1 MPPRTRRH
9 FFASTLG
16 AAGAAVLPMK
26 LLAATAAPPPVRLTK
41 IELLPVRATVRTVWL
56 FVRVHTDSGVTGL
69 GEASDAFGYFDTTRA
84 QAAQMADELKVFF
97 EIVQGRSP
105 FDIARL
111 RQLGEPRALAGGI
124 VPATALSAIEQ
135 AMWDVAGQILGQPIH
150 ALLGGKLRERLPV
163 YANINR
169 ATNPRTPAGFA
180 AAAKRAVAEGFRA
193 VKLAPF
199 DGFKQRDF
207 PGPAHAQPVL
217 DGIASIAAV
226 RAAVGNDVQVMVDA
240 HSLFDVPLSIEV
252 ARRLEPYRLTWYEEP
267 VAPEKVDDTVAI
279 RRAIRQE
286 MAGGETLFQTRGFA
300 PLCRSQAV
308 NVIMPDVKHCGGLL
322 ELTHIAAFAALDG
335 VAVAPHNPSGPVSTA
350 ASVHVGATIRNF
362 RTLELQWGEV
372 PWRGE
377 VVEPPEVFQQ
387 GEIAVSDRPGCG
399 VKLNER
405 LVQKYAL

>member
-1 MPPRTRRH
+1 MSIP
-9 FFASTLG
+9 S
-16 AAGAAVLPMK
+16 LP
-26 LLAATAAPPPVRLTK
+26 LRLTAAAAASSAKLTQ
-41 IELLPVRATVRTVWL
+41 IELLPVRATERTVWL
-56 FVRVHTDSGVTGL
+56 FVRVHTDAGVTGL
-69 GEASDAFGYFDTTRA
+69 GEASDAFGYFNTTPQ
-84 QAAQMADELKVFF
+84 QAAQMAEELKVCF
-97 EIVQGRSP
+97 ESVRGRSP

-111 RQLGEPRALAGGI
+111 RQLGEARALAGGI
-124 VPATALSAIEQ
+124 VPATALSALEQ
-135 AMWDVAGQILGQPIH
+135 AMWDVAGQLLGQPIH
-150 ALLGGKLRERLPV
+150 TLLGGKLRDRLPV

-180 AAAKRAVAEGFRA
+180 AAAERAVAEGFRA

-207 PGPAHAQPVL
+207 PDPAQARPVL
-217 DGIASIAAV
+217 DGIASVAAV
-226 RAAVGNDVQVMVDA
+226 RAAVGDDVEVMVDA

-252 ARRLEPYRLTWYEEP
+252 ARRLEPCRLAWYEEP

-322 ELTHIAAFAALDG
+322 ELTHIAALAALDG
-335 VAVAPHNPSGPVSTA
+335 IAVAPHNPSGPVSTA
-350 ASVHVGATIRNF
+350 ASVHVGTAIRNF

-377 VVEPPEVFQQ
+377 IVEPPEVFQN

-399 VKLNER
+399 VALNER
-405 LVQKYAL
+405 LVKKYAL